1 MFLDN
6 NKEILQSINKVFLE
20 ECIIF
25 FNAIKIF
32 FTYSPEYSNTSSLF
46 MPTQLFFR
54 NDLFNKQELSF
65 FQKILEILACDN
77 SSCSYIANKIK
88 TQSKHEKKIN
98 WIFPCVKDKKIS
110 FEVMNLEIYNSSL
123 IFRDFFKN
131 YCYYKNL
138 AACET
143 LNIFWIFEHSKFF
156 AIL

>member
-1 MFLDN
+1 MTWSIINNYNFFKLSKILLIRYYNRMQKTTKWWSLSKEHILFLDN
-6 NKEILQSINKVFLE
+6 NKEILQSINKIFLE

-32 FTYSPEYSNTSSLF
+32 FTYSPEYSNTNLLF

-88 TQSKHEKKIN
+88 TQSKHEKKLIEFFHALR
-98 WIFPCVKDKKIS
+98 IKKYP
-110 FEVMNLEIYNSSL
+110 L
-123 IFRDFFKN
+123 K
-131 YCYYKNL
+131 
-138 AACET
+138 
-143 LNIFWIFEHSKFF
+143 
-156 AIL
+156 